1 MPGLWATTTTLSC
14 PYPICSNI
22 TVFVRNEHPRG
33 SGLLISCTMSD
44 ATMIE
49 IYVDA
54 DACPVKDEIYRVA
67 DRHNL
72 KVYIVSNAFM
82 RLPQSPLIERVLV
95 EEGPDVADDWITEHA
110 SPTDIAITADIPLAA
125 RCVRNGVTT
134 ISPVGK
140 PFTDDNIGLTLATRN
155 LMTDLRETSNT
166 QTYNAAFSAKDR
178 STFLQALEN
187 AVQALKRADGHRT

>member
-1 MPGLWATTTTLSC
+1 
-14 PYPICSNI
+14 
-22 TVFVRNEHPRG
+22 
-33 SGLLISCTMSD
+33 
-44 ATMIE
+44 MIE

-95 EEGPDVADDWITEHA
+95 EEGPDVADDWIAEHA

>member
-1 MPGLWATTTTLSC
+1 MT
-14 PYPICSNI
+14 
-22 TVFVRNEHPRG
+22 
-33 SGLLISCTMSD
+33 
-44 ATMIE
+44 E

-82 RLPQSPLIERVLV
+82 RLPRSPLIERVLV
-95 EEGPDVADDWITEHA
+95 DEGPDVADDWIAENAT
-110 SPTDIAITADIPLAA
+110 SDDIAITADIPLAA
-125 RCVRNGVTT
+125 RCVRNDVTT
-134 ISPVGK
+134 IAPTGK
-140 PFTDDNIGLTLATRN
+140 PFTDANIGMTLATRN

-178 STFLQALEN
+178 SQFLQALEN
-187 AVQALKRADGHRT
+187 AVQAIKRRAKG

>member
-1 MPGLWATTTTLSC
+1 
-14 PYPICSNI
+14 
-22 TVFVRNEHPRG
+22 
-33 SGLLISCTMSD
+33 
-44 ATMIE
+44 MIE

-95 EEGPDVADDWITEHA
+95 EEGPDVADDWIAEHA

-134 ISPVGK
+134 ISPAGK

-187 AVQALKRADGHRT
+187 AVQALKRAVREDEQ

>member
-1 MPGLWATTTTLSC
+1 
-14 PYPICSNI
+14 
-22 TVFVRNEHPRG
+22 
-33 SGLLISCTMSD
+33 
-44 ATMIE
+44 MIE

-82 RLPQSPLIERVLV
+82 RLPRSPLIERVLV
-95 EEGPDVADDWITEHA
+95 DEGPDVADDWIAENAT
-110 SPTDIAITADIPLAA
+110 TNDIAITADIPLAA
-125 RCVRNGVTT
+125 RCVHKGVTT

-140 PFTDDNIGLTLATRN
+140 PFTDENIGMTLATRN

-166 QTYNAAFSAKDR
+166 QTYNAAFSPKDR
-178 STFLQALEN
+178 SNFLQAMEN
-187 AVQALKRADGHRT
+187 AVQSIKRNKKV